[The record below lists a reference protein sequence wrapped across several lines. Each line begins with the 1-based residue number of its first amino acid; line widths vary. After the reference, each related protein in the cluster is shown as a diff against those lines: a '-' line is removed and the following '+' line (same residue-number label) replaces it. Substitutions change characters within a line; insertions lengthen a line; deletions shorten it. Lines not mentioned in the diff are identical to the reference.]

1 MLDAAKAVRLF
12 KNSVEHRGEIA
23 GRRIDVLKHLCQG
36 RLAGQCFVALRGPRL
51 ELLPKCRYRLP
62 EINVR
67 IVGHRLLA
75 PDDTLVPPALPAST
89 RLALVDRRSK
99 CSRFLPHP
107 AARGEVGIR
116 ALHGYR
122 VRGKRPA
129 HNSPSPRPFPR
140 KRGEGELRFTL
151 RACERIANRL
161 ERHRAISVSRSL
173 PMGSEATRRAGSACA
188 YSRRDQMMAS

>member
-99 CSRFLPHP
+99 CSQFLPRP
-107 AARGEVGIR
+107 AVRGEVGIR
-116 ALHGYR
+116 AVR
-122 VRGKRPA
+122 RCWVRGKRPA
-129 HNSPSPRPFPR
+129 HNSPSPRPSPR
-140 KRGEGELRFTL
+140 KRARENCVSPTELVKELPIGWSGTVR
-151 RACERIANRL
+151 
-161 ERHRAISVSRSL
+161 SVYREASRWDQK
-173 PMGSEATRRAGSACA
+173 PPAA
-188 YSRRDQMMAS
+188 RDQPARTAVAIR